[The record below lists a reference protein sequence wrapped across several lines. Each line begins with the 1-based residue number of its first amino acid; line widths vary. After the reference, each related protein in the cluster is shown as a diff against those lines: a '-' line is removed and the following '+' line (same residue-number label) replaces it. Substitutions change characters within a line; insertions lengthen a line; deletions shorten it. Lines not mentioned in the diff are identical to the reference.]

1 MNSGLRCSNCS
12 DDLNKCSVAGAPDS
26 RRAAAE
32 DYKRAILIDEGPGG
46 AAEEPE
52 PTPDP
57 EPVRSQPQP

>member
-1 MNSGLRCSNCS
+1 MRCS
-12 DDLNKCSVAGAPDS
+12 DDLRKCSCLAGAPDS

-57 EPVRSQPQP
+57 EPVRSPTIPALLLHG

>member
-1 MNSGLRCSNCS
+1 MFVL
-12 DDLNKCSVAGAPDS
+12 AGAPDS

-57 EPVRSQPQP
+57 EPVRSGPQP